1 MQTPVEYLLEKLAR
15 KHNDFQALTFYHD
28 HKEEIEEAKQM
39 EKDHVMMAF
48 NDGRVSCI
56 FKEVKT
62 ADQYYKLTYKPET
75 I

>member
-1 MQTPVEYLLEKLAR
+1 MQTILQELISELKSIESYDPIVQGIIRRAESKLE
-15 KHNDFQALTFYHD
+15 T
-28 HKEEIEEAKQM
+28 
-39 EKDHVMMAF
+39 EKDHIMMAF
-48 NDGRVSCI
+48 NDGRVSGI